1 MLFVSI
7 YDFLKEL
14 CKYVYL
20 CVLCACV
27 FTFMWC
33 PCFVYSLCVCVCW
46 ICFVLHTVSDAQD
59 FKDGKIHYRFTA
71 DDGHDGGDKKTQ
83 SRPEFSRFQLLVSS
97 TFTVRITSLGGGTA
111 KRWLL
116 VARRRD
122 VYEFLTARVM

>member
-1 MLFVSI
+1 M
-7 YDFLKEL
+7 
-14 CKYVYL
+14 YV
-20 CVLCACV
+20 CV
-27 FTFMWC
+27 FM
-33 PCFVYSLCVCVCW
+33 CFVHMCVYFYVVSMFCAFTVCVCW